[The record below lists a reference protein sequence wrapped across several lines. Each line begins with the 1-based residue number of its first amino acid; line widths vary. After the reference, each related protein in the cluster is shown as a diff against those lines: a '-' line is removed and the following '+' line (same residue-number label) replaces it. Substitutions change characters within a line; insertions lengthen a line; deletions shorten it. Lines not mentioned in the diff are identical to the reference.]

1 MAISFRVSGSVAC
14 LISIWIVWQEKNTR
28 IFLRQMEDLEDCLRL
43 DLLLFLFLG
52 LYYHSFWGYSYKC
65 FTTWLVLVMQ
75 SKRLHGELL
84 PIWILPPMGSFKL
97 NFDECALGNLA
108 QLAIASVIRDHSHT
122 VLAAFPKPADERAS
136 TPRQGFWLLFREF
149 TISQGFFISLTY
161 GWNKIMLFVISW
173 LSKSERGPWK
183 YAGWLHQ
190 ILDAA
195 SNLGCAFS
203 SSPHFANHA
212 AGQLAKV
219 GAKFLF
225 LGIFDPLKKSRV
237 SLTCATCSCYIF
249 EMYACLI
256 IFNKFILPIL
266 LISFCTF
273 WKNFLSLFCT

>member
-1 MAISFRVSGSVAC
+1 
-14 LISIWIVWQEKNTR
+14 
-28 IFLRQMEDLEDCLRL
+28 
-43 DLLLFLFLG
+43 
-52 LYYHSFWGYSYKC
+52 
-65 FTTWLVLVMQ
+65 MQ

-149 TISQGFFISLTY
+149 TISQG
-161 GWNKIMLFVISW
+161 
-173 LSKSERGPWK
+173 PWK

-212 AGQLAKV
+212 AGGGNRFHIQN
-219 GAKFLF
+219 
-225 LGIFDPLKKSRV
+225 
-237 SLTCATCSCYIF
+237 CATFSSYLN
-249 EMYACLI
+249 LI
-256 IFNKFILPIL
+256 KWFSPCEGTKQDSHQDYMDRAEKARRARL
-266 LISFCTF
+266 STSSSSD
-273 WKNFLSLFCT
+273 KNDI